1 MAETKIPC
9 GGWSIDD
16 STLKFNEDKILSVIG
31 GGGTGPQGPA
41 GQAATIQIGSV
52 TSGDAPAVTNSGTET
67 DAVLDFVLQQGPAGP
82 QGPKGDKGDAGA
94 TGPQGEQ
101 GAKGEVGPQG
111 PQGEP
116 GPQGPE
122 GPQGPKGETGEQG
135 PAGPAGP
142 QGEQGPQG
150 PAGPSKQGVAVPDVA
165 GSEAA
170 DAITTIN
177 ALLASLRD
185 AGLIASA

>member
-9 GGWSIDD
+9 GGWYIDD
-16 STLKFNEDKILSVIG
+16 STLKFNENKVLSVVG

-67 DAVLDFVLQQGPAGP
+67 AAVLDFVLQQGPAGP
-82 QGPKGDKGDAGA
+82 QGL
-94 TGPQGEQ
+94 QGE
-101 GAKGEVGPQG
+101 KGEQ
-111 PQGEP
+111 

-122 GPQGPKGETGEQG
+122 GPQGPKGDTGEQG
-135 PAGPAGP
+135 PAGAKGDPGEQGP
-142 QGEQGPQG
+142 QGPQG
-150 PAGPSKQGVAVPDVA
+150 PAGPSKQGVAVPNVS

-170 DAITTIN
+170 NAIETLN
-177 ALLASLRD
+177 ALLQSLRD
-185 AGLIASA
+185 AGLIANS

>member
-16 STLKFNEDKILSVIG
+16 STLKFNKDKVLSVVG
-31 GGGTGPQGPA
+31 GGSAGPQGPA

-67 DAVLDFVLQQGPAGP
+67 AAVLDFVLQQGPAGP
-82 QGPKGDKGDAGA
+82 QGPKGD
-94 TGPQGEQ
+94 
-101 GAKGEVGPQG
+101 
-111 PQGEP
+111 P
-116 GPQGPE
+116 GPQGTE
-122 GPQGPKGETGEQG
+122 GPQGPKGDTGEQG
-135 PAGPAGP
+135 PAGAKGDP
-142 QGEQGPQG
+142 GEQGPQG
-150 PAGPSKQGVAVPDVA
+150 PAGPSKQGVAVPDVS

-177 ALLASLRD
+177 ALLASLRA
-185 AGLIASA
+185 AGLIADS

>member
-16 STLKFNEDKILSVIG
+16 STLKFNKDKVLSVVG
-31 GGGTGPQGPA
+31 GGSAGPQGPA

-67 DAVLDFVLQQGPAGP
+67 EAVLDFVLQRGPAGP
-82 QGPKGDKGDAGA
+82 QGPQGD
-94 TGPQGEQ
+94 
-101 GAKGEVGPQG
+101 
-111 PQGEP
+111 P
-116 GPQGPE
+116 GPQGTE
-122 GPQGPKGETGEQG
+122 GPQGPAGAKGD
-135 PAGPAGP
+135 P
-142 QGEQGPQG
+142 GEQGPQG
-150 PAGPSKQGVAVPDVA
+150 PAGPSKQGTAVPDVS

-177 ALLASLRD
+177 ALLASLRA
-185 AGLIASA
+185 AGLIADS

>member
-16 STLKFNEDKILSVIG
+16 STLKFNKDKVLSVVG
-31 GGGTGPQGPA
+31 GGSAGPQGPA

-67 DAVLDFVLQQGPAGP
+67 AAVLDFVLQQGPAGP
-82 QGPKGDKGDAGA
+82 QGPKGD
-94 TGPQGEQ
+94 
-101 GAKGEVGPQG
+101 
-111 PQGEP
+111 P
-116 GPQGPE
+116 GPQGTE
-122 GPQGPKGETGEQG
+122 GPQGPKGDTGEQG
-135 PAGPAGP
+135 PAGAKGDPGEQGPKGDIGP
-142 QGEQGPQG
+142 QGPQGKQGPQG
-150 PAGPSKQGVAVPDVA
+150 PAGPSKQGVAVPDVS

-177 ALLASLRD
+177 ALLASLRA
-185 AGLIASA
+185 AGLIADS

>member
-16 STLKFNEDKILSVIG
+16 STLKFNENKVLSVVG
-31 GGGTGPQGPA
+31 GGSAGPQGPA

-82 QGPKGDKGDAGA
+82 QGPKGDKGDAG
-94 TGPQGEQ
+94 PQGQ
-101 GAKGEVGPQG
+101 
-111 PQGEP
+111 
-116 GPQGPE
+116 E
-122 GPQGPKGETGEQG
+122 GPQGPKGDTGEQG
-135 PAGPAGP
+135 PAGAKGDP
-142 QGEQGPQG
+142 GEQGPQG
-150 PAGPSKQGVAVPDVA
+150 PAGPSKQGVAVPDVS

-177 ALLASLRD
+177 ALLASLRA
-185 AGLIASA
+185 AGLIANS